1 MSVVSQIEK
10 TFTKK
15 LQDYSKE
22 FNVPFRDVQVLIF
35 QKDDASPAELNLY
48 VQNEFKRKLDI
59 QEDVLELNIDF
70 LGKSAQVQMFLGII
84 LGAFAS
90 ELSCTKQE
98 IQVQLVARSNEDPS
112 VCLALNKNNQFVRW
126 IDLEKELDF

>member
-1 MSVVSQIEK
+1 M
-10 TFTKK
+10 
-15 LQDYSKE
+15 
-22 FNVPFRDVQVLIF
+22 QVLIF